1 MFHAIITCRDWTPN
15 IRTPPRQQNSE
26 LHFCT
31 VIDLAAHSPLRVA
44 CSYAYRETG
53 KLLRGTVLVE
63 WEYLVC
69 TNME

>member
-1 MFHAIITCRDWTPN
+1 MQSSLVVTGRPPPEP
-15 IRTPPRQQNSE
+15 PPRQQKSV

-31 VIDLAAHSPLRVA
+31 VIDLAAYSPLRAA

-63 WEYLVC
+63 WEHLVC